1 MIGVRPWG
9 LAAMVTAAL
18 QLPAA
23 FGAHAVAA
31 ELTVEEAIAAAVR
44 PGHLSGDAVLR
55 IAERWPSRNFD
66 DVPWD
71 LLPRDAAL
79 RHHARARFFDVVLV
93 DLEEGWLNER
103 IAIAFVRFERARA
116 GAAPHGAPLLG
127 LESRYRDLLAQR
139 DAVRVEQRSARSLLA
154 IAMRK
159 PGELASDLVE
169 PPIEVRT
176 GVEEELVAAAGSAS
190 SRTGKAA
197 ARLHAYLA
205 MRGRA
210 VVSAGAELGAARKAL
225 EHAEALQD
233 ERRAALATQGEGG
246 SALDEAMAGVAHA
259 QMQLYR
265 ASYRAILYREI
276 AETLAAT
283 LP

>member
-103 IAIAFVRFERARA
+103 IAIAFVRFERAR
-116 GAAPHGAPLLG
+116 GGTAPHGAPLLG

-139 DAVRVEQRSARSLLA
+139 DAVRAEQRSARSLLA
-154 IAMRK
+154 IAMRR

-176 GVEEELVAAAGSAS
+176 GVEEQLVPAAGSAS

-225 EHAEALQD
+225 EHAEASQD
-233 ERRAALATQGEGG
+233 ERRAELATQGEGG